1 MYDFSSIKLL
11 YFILIFCSINK
22 VKILYC
28 HAINYNL
35 CFTCFNLCFTCVSV
49 VRMMEHVNLASSS
62 VSIFVSVLI
71 NTGSPS

>member
-1 MYDFSSIKLL
+1 MYDFGSIKLL

-35 CFTCFNLCFTCVSV
+35 CFINLCFILCSV
-49 VRMMEHVNLASSS
+49 YMLLLNSKKIASNL
-62 VSIFVSVLI
+62 IEI
-71 NTGSPS
+71 